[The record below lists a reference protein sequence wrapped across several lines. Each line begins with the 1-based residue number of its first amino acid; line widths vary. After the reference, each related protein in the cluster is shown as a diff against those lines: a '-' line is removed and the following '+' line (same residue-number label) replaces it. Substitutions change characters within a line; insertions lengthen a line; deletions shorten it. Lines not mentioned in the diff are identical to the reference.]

1 MTPSEY
7 SRLTDGFDPIGMT
20 PLEIRTAMVEK
31 GYAPIPV
38 RGKAPI
44 LNDWPA
50 IVATKEVVERLPVA
64 G

>member
-1 MTPSEY
+1 MLIKNVDIKY
-7 SRLTDGFDPIGMT
+7 WRDGRYQAGAGADVP
-20 PLEIRTAMVEK
+20 P